1 MLLLLTNQ
9 SALFQCSVR
18 LKFVHEIGSCTVK
31 STKQAKINK
40 SQLCVRLMQM
50 EARTFVV
57 RIDARLMRLVRANL
71 IRWIVKT
78 GLNFDLEKS
87 DKLEQ
92 DQSVCLWWW
101 H

>member
-1 MLLLLTNQ
+1 
-9 SALFQCSVR
+9 
-18 LKFVHEIGSCTVK
+18 
-31 STKQAKINK
+31 
-40 SQLCVRLMQM
+40 M

-78 GLNFDLEKS
+78 GSNFDLEKS